1 MAHTYTKT
9 VTLTPS
15 SAQNSFSAS
24 NWSATNNALGNW
36 VTVAQ
41 DPNDVTKWNITL
53 TDNSAATQRTTT
65 LTATHPDSVSVQ
77 DSFNITQAGSNTVA
91 DSTGGGMVSG

>member
-65 LTATHPDSVSVQ
+65 LTATHPDSGSVQ
-77 DSFNITQAGSNTVA
+77 DSFNITQAGSSTTV
-91 DSTGGGMVSG
+91 DSTGGSTVSG

>member
-53 TDNSAATQRTTT
+53 TDNNAATQRTTT
-65 LTATHPDSVSVQ
+65 LTATHPDSGSVQ
-77 DSFNITQAGSNTVA
+77 DSFNITQAGSSTTA
-91 DSTGGGMVSG
+91 DSTGGSTVSG